1 MATAKTR
8 RVAAASAAVDKRSL
22 TVRDRQFMH
31 AVRGVTD
38 AVESA
43 KPGTIHSVEIV
54 MGRNKVFGKIVYN
67 RDREVGDVAE
77 TVQSPDEGPGLGRSR
92 RNKPS
97 ERERK
102 TNKVDALADDASQ
115 ERGGHIPR
123 VASTKAAADVSMPA
137 ADADEAA
144 RKLAAMQLRDAI
156 TAETTAVVRK
166 LGGDAE
172 TGGQY
177 LDPPQ
182 PLQLFGNKLRNIR
195 LPKDSKA
202 ADMMPE
208 EFCAEIERMYQD
220 AVARG
225 NTPAVANAAL
235 ESLRSALR
243 PRDADEAPVPSPAR
257 ARAVSDEQTGM
268 AALTPPQT
276 QSLPGPSG
284 SDSLSAARQPDQ
296 QRAGIGSFIGSC

>member
-1 MATAKTR
+1 M
-8 RVAAASAAVDKRSL
+8 
-22 TVRDRQFMH
+22 
-31 AVRGVTD
+31 
-38 AVESA
+38 
-43 KPGTIHSVEIV
+43 
-54 MGRNKVFGKIVYN
+54 
-67 RDREVGDVAE
+67 
-77 TVQSPDEGPGLGRSR
+77 
-92 RNKPS
+92 
-97 ERERK
+97 
-102 TNKVDALADDASQ
+102 
-115 ERGGHIPR
+115 
-123 VASTKAAADVSMPA
+123 
-137 ADADEAA
+137 
-144 RKLAAMQLRDAI
+144 
-156 TAETTAVVRK
+156 VRK

-195 LPKDSKA
+195 LPKGSKA

-243 PRDADEAPVPSPAR
+243 PRDADEAPVPSPAY
-257 ARAVSDEQTGM
+257 ARGVSNEQIGT
-268 AALTPPQT
+268 AAPTPPQT

-296 QRAGIGSFIGSC
+296 QNARGSGLSSAAVDAGDESAGHAAVHCVQCWRMLQIDPWLTSPYRLAWGEPRSPHRNPWRQAPVGRPWSPARERPLAVRRRGPVWP

>member
-43 KPGTIHSVEIV
+43 KPGTIHSVEFV

-77 TVQSPDEGPGLGRSR
+77 TVQSPDEGPGLGRRR

-97 ERERK
+97 ERERR
-102 TNKVDALADDASQ
+102 TNKVNTLADDANK

-123 VASTKAAADVSMPA
+123 AASTEAAANVPMPA
-137 ADADEAA
+137 ANADEAA
-144 RKLAAMQLRDAI
+144 SKLAKQLRDTI
-156 TAETTAVVRK
+156 TAETTAVVRE

-177 LDPPQ
+177 LCPPQ

-243 PRDADEAPVPSPAR
+243 PRNADEAPVPSPAY
-257 ARAVSDEQTGM
+257 ARGVSNERIGT
-268 AALTPPQT
+268 AAPTPPQT

-284 SDSLSAARQPDQ
+284 PDPLSAARQPDQ

>member
-77 TVQSPDEGPGLGRSR
+77 TVQSPDEGPGLGRRR

-102 TNKVDALADDASQ
+102 ANKVDALADDASQ
-115 ERGGHIPR
+115 ERGAHIPR

-195 LPKDSKA
+195 LPKGSKA

-208 EFCAEIERMYQD
+208 EFC
-220 AVARG
+220 G
-225 NTPAVANAAL
+225 S
-235 ESLRSALR
+235 SLMQVLS
-243 PRDADEAPVPSPAR
+243 S
-257 ARAVSDEQTGM
+257 RAVSRAT
-268 AALTPPQT
+268 
-276 QSLPGPSG
+276 LP
-284 SDSLSAARQPDQ
+284 
-296 QRAGIGSFIGSC
+296 